1 MSDTFWNWYYTAPIL
16 HMHGWEFV
24 LLVISAWYLW
34 KYFLVGFYSMHPSS
48 VVLLYEDGRLALWE
62 IFFSAAKA
70 RRAFDRAKR
79 KDATG
84 YTTLEHEDGGF
95 TGTSAITEVKL
106 IHLDWTGTK
115 KEFDRKSFLNLT
127 AEEKEELCARYDI
140 PLKVIEQIAQAE
152 RDIIEAKHYVANRY
166 DELAKARMRK
176 YLPRFLLSR
185 IFYK

>member
-1 MSDTFWNWYYTAPIL
+1 
-16 HMHGWEFV
+16 V
-24 LLVISAWYLW
+24 R
-34 KYFLVGFYSMHPSS
+34 PSS
-48 VVLLYEDGRLALWE
+48 VVLLYEDGRLVLWE
-62 IFFSAAKA
+62 LFFSAAKA
-70 RRAFDRAKR
+70 RRAFELAKR

-95 TGTSAITEVKL
+95 TGTSGITDVKL
-106 IHLDWTGTK
+106 IHLNWIGTE

-152 RDIIEAKHYVANRY
+152 RDTIEAKHYIANSY

-176 YLPRFLLSR
+176 YLPRFLLRR
-185 IFYK
+185 IFY